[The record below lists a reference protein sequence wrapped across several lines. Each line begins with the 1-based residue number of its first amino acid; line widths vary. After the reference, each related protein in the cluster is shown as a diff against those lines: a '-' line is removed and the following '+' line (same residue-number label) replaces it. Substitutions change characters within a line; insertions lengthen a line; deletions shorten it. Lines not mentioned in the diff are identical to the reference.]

1 MKATITL
8 ETEASTDM
16 ELGVGASRIKHVFF
30 FNFCDCWKYIN
41 IPKTTVTDT

>member
-1 MKATITL
+1 MSIITYDKIIIMKATITL

-30 FNFCDCWKYIN
+30 FNFCDC
-41 IPKTTVTDT
+41 